1 MRQSPAILIAAFALL
16 APLASPARA
25 EMVPSSPGKPHIEVS
40 DQGPRGQSPT
50 LFRKDL
56 EQPDTLG
63 IGRIARDVDEH
74 LPAVEAL
81 SHYLEPR
88 IAHLG
93 YTKARAVL
101 ARDNA
106 EMADFLRRGIVDLV
120 SETPLSAVYLV
131 EASGASIALRERRKK
146 SESYSSVIFVRAD
159 SPLRTLAD
167 LRGRRIAFEDPGST
181 TACLLPLAEIKR
193 AGLQTAALEDA
204 TSPPVDNAVG
214 YFFTLSESSI
224 STAVARR
231 VADAGALSNEEWRA
245 LQQKQP
251 APPVELR
258 IIHTSA
264 AVPRAFVLT
273 GPAVSVEQRDGL
285 RKILLAMEADDDAS
299 DVLKTYGK
307 VDGFDP
313 IDANLEEQIRSL
325 EATYNLLRE
334 EMN

>member
-1 MRQSPAILIAAFALL
+1 MRKSPAILIAAFGLL
-16 APLASPARA
+16 ATLAPPACA

-40 DQGPRGQSPT
+40 DRGPRGHAPS
-50 LFRKDL
+50 LFRRDL
-56 EQPDTLG
+56 EEPGTLG
-63 IGRIARDVDEH
+63 VGRIARDVDEH

-81 SHYLEPR
+81 SRYLEPR

-106 EMADFLRRGIVDLV
+106 EMADFLRRGIVDLI

-131 EASGASIALRERRKK
+131 EIAGASIALRERRKK

-159 SPLRTLAD
+159 SPLNTLAD

-181 TACLLPLAEIKR
+181 TACLLPLADIKR

-204 TSPPVDNAVG
+204 TSPPVENAVG

-224 STAVARR
+224 ATAVARR

-245 LQQKQP
+245 LRHKQP

-258 IIHTSA
+258 IIHTSDP
-264 AVPRAFVLT
+264 VPRAFVLT
-273 GPAVSVEQRDGL
+273 GPAVSDAQRDGL
-285 RKILLAMEADDDAS
+285 RKILLAMEADDDGS
-299 DVLKTYGK
+299 DVLNDYGK

-313 IDANLEEQIRSL
+313 IDASLEAQVRSL
-325 EATYNLLRE
+325 EATYALLRE
-334 EMN
+334 EMH